1 VPFNHPLL
9 TTLEEI
15 RDRTPTMKE
24 RLRIAIV
31 AHILVAYS
39 IQRGFKILTDDDR
52 DSIDELVLLATEIV
66 KETMN
71 P

>member
-1 VPFNHPLL
+1 
-9 TTLEEI
+9 
-15 RDRTPTMKE
+15 
-24 RLRIAIV
+24 
-31 AHILVAYS
+31 VAYS

-52 DSIDELVLLATEIV
+52 DSIDELVLLAMEIV